1 MLVYGGG
8 GGRGGVLSPE
18 RSLTN
23 SWKFSGVEVVD
34 VEEEDEVEEERE
46 GRMVGGGVVLGV
58 VVVEVGEG
66 RKAGLNGGRWTL
78 TVVGMLLVIV
88 VRC

>member
-1 MLVYGGG
+1 MG
-8 GGRGGVLSPE
+8 GGRGGGGVLSPE

-23 SWKFSGVEVVD
+23 SWKFSGVVVVD

-46 GRMVGGGVVLGV
+46 GRMVGGCGVLGVV

-66 RKAGLNGGRWTL
+66 KRGGLNGGRWMVI
-78 TVVGMLLVIV
+78 VVGMLLVIV